1 MKRFVTSSAFLATA
15 LVVALGFTTSASA
28 QLPGPPVPV
37 PVPGGGNGK
46 NLARLPDDQIEG
58 TIFEYK
64 GTFKRGEAAEDV
76 LEGKFRLEGSAIF
89 DVGGTFRAPSQAEL
103 EKIKQKILS
112 GKGGDIRLPGGPQ
125 QKRLG
130 QYQKISGGRLRLDL
144 DDKESLNGTMLIN
157 RKKGTDDIWIGTFAE
172 KEGTKV
178 IRTWQVQLRPI
189 ED

>member
-1 MKRFVTSSAFLATA
+1 MIRFSLACSVCFLVLASSAL
-15 LVVALGFTTSASA
+15 A
-28 QLPGPPVPV
+28 QLPVPVPV
-37 PVPGGGNGK
+37 PVPGQSGG

-64 GTFKRGEAAEDV
+64 GTFKAGSAAGEPEA

-89 DVGGTFRAPSQAEL
+89 DVGGVFRAPSAAEM

-112 GKGGDIRLPGGPQ
+112 GKGGEIRLPGPPQ

-130 QYQKISGGRLRLDL
+130 QYTKISGGRLRLDF
-144 DDKESLNGTMLIN
+144 DDKETMHGTMLIN
-157 RKKGTDDIWIGTFAE
+157 RKKGTDDVWIGTFAE
-172 KEGTKV
+172 REGAKVTK
-178 IRTWQVQLRPI
+178 TWQVIVRPI